1 LELVQITT
9 FAGHLNYADENC
21 AADTH
26 LPHIGEE
33 LIMISNAVKQ
43 RVIPVTEKLVAKYG
57 CGPVHFSGRDEAL
70 YERHLLFDSG
80 VDVAAATARDRF
92 EALARSVRDVLSQ
105 RWLLTE
111 KTYEEK
117 NPKRLYYLSMEFLIG
132 RSLANNVVNLLLS
145 PLTDQFIQD
154 KKLNLIEILEQ
165 EPDAGLGN
173 GGLGRLAACFVESA
187 ATLQLPAMGYG
198 LRYEYGIFKQSIQNG
213 WQQETPDNWLR
224 SPDPWETARPNE
236 KVEVSVGCS
245 FELSGGTLRPVPGRP
260 TTLIGI
266 PFDRPVIGYGGST
279 INTLRLWA
287 AAAPDFFNFE
297 EFSHGDF
304 VEAFTQT
311 LGAETLTRV
320 LYPDD
325 SRVMGQGL
333 RLLQEYFLVACSLA
347 DAVRRFQRSNSNWS
361 SFADKVA
368 IQMNDTHPSLAVPEL
383 MRILVDQEHL
393 EWEEAWLITQ
403 NTLAYTNHTLLPEA
417 LEKWPVTWFE
427 EMLPR
432 QLEIIYEI
440 NRRFLGDVRESFPGD
455 QERIQRVSLI
465 EEGEGR
471 INNVR
476 MANLAVVGSHSTNGV
491 AEIHSKLL
499 RETTLKDLAEI
510 FPKRFNNKTNGVT
523 PRRWLQLCNP
533 GLSTLI
539 TDAIGDGWIRDL
551 GELSKLK
558 SFTEDNGFGADFR
571 NAKRNAKRQFCDWL
585 YRSTGQ
591 TLDPDSIFDCQIK
604 RIHEYK
610 RQFLNA
616 LRIVVL
622 YNRLRQD
629 PGLNMYPRTFLFAG
643 KAAPAYRLA
652 KVIIKFINNLAA
664 MIDGDPAVR
673 GRLKVVFLPDYC
685 VSLAEHLIPASEVS
699 NQISTAGYEASGTSN
714 MKFMMNGALTI
725 GTRDGATIEMA
736 AEAGEENFF
745 LFGLTADQVI
755 ASRGWYN
762 PRWHYEHE
770 PETRQAL
777 DLIFSDYFNRYEPGV
792 FEPLRE
798 MLLTHSDHYM
808 HLADL
813 KSYLE
818 ADERLCA
825 LYANPDE
832 WARKAILN
840 VAGSGKFSSD
850 RTIAEYAAE
859 IWRIKPCPIP
869 ETT

>member
-1 LELVQITT
+1 
-9 FAGHLNYADENC
+9 
-21 AADTH
+21 
-26 LPHIGEE
+26 
-33 LIMISNAVKQ
+33 MISKAAKQ
-43 RVIPVTEKLVAKYG
+43 RVIPVTEKLTAKYG

-80 VDVAAATARDRF
+80 VEVAAATARDRF
-92 EALARSVRDVLSQ
+92 EALARSVRDVLSK

-132 RSLANNVVNLLLS
+132 SSLANNVVNLLLS

-198 LRYEYGIFKQSIQNG
+198 LRYEYGIFKQAIQNG
-213 WQQETPDNWLR
+213 WQEEMPDNWLR
-224 SPDPWETARPNE
+224 FPDPWEIARPNE
-236 KVEVSVGCS
+236 KVEVSFGCS
-245 FELSGGTLRPVPGRP
+245 VELSGGSLRPVRGRP
-260 TTLIGI
+260 MTLIGI
-266 PFDRPVIGYGGST
+266 PFDRPVVGYGGST

-287 AAAPDFFNFE
+287 AAAHDSFNFE
-297 EFSHGDF
+297 EFSQGDF
-304 VEAFTQT
+304 VEAFTQS
-311 LGAETLTRV
+311 LAAETLTRV

-333 RLLQEYFLVACSLA
+333 RLMQEYFLVACSLA
-347 DAVRRFQRSNSNWS
+347 DAVRRFQRSNLDWRL
-361 SFADKVA
+361 FPDKVA
-368 IQMNDTHPSLAVPEL
+368 IQMNDTHPALAVPEL
-383 MRILVDQEHL
+383 MRILVDQVHL
-393 EWEEAWLITQ
+393 DWEEAWHITQ

-417 LEKWPVTWFE
+417 LEKWPVEWLE

-440 NRRFLGDVRESFPGD
+440 NRRFLGDVRGRFPGD
-455 QERIQRVSLI
+455 KERIQRVSLV
-465 EEGEGR
+465 EDGTSKK
-471 INNVR
+471 VR

-491 AEIHSKLL
+491 AAIHSNLL

-510 FPKRFNNKTNGVT
+510 FPERFNNKTNGVT

-533 GLSTLI
+533 GLSRLI

-551 GELSKLK
+551 REVSKLK
-558 SFTEDNGFGADFR
+558 AFTEDSGFRKDFR
-571 NAKRNAKRQFCDWL
+571 NAKLSAKRQFCDWL
-585 YRSTGQ
+585 YWSTGQ

-629 PGLNMYPRTFLFAG
+629 PGLNVHPRTFLFAG

-664 MIDGDPAVR
+664 MIDNDPAVR
-673 GRLKVVFLPDYC
+673 GRIKVVFLPDYC

-755 ASRGWYN
+755 GSRGWYN
-762 PRWHYEHE
+762 PHWHYEHE

-777 DLIFSDYFNRYEPGV
+777 DLIFSDYFSPYEPGV

-798 MLLTHSDHYM
+798 MLLTHGDHYM

-818 ADERLCA
+818 ADERLSA

-850 RTIAEYAAE
+850 RTIAEYAAD
-859 IWRIKPCPIP
+859 IWRIKACPIP
-869 ETT
+869 ETE